1 MNIFFSDCD
10 NMLASGWIKRIDDEG
25 AIYYLKNFTTNPQS
39 TNQEMSLASDSSKD
53 FYKTTLYPNAS
64 TMCRGRS

>member
-25 AIYYLKNFTTNPQS
+25 AIYYLKNFTTNAQS
-39 TNQEMSLASDSSKD
+39 TNQEMSLASDSGKATDKLS
-53 FYKTTLYPNAS
+53 LCPNLV
-64 TMCRGRS
+64 